1 MFHHSACP
9 RLQLVSAVAV
19 LLSAAVSSGYAQSAD
34 EDLVAQLPGFKVAPF
49 KVFSGY
55 LEVPGPF
62 QQNGYDS
69 LSIHYQVPLISFRA
83 TLSYT
88 YACCTSHSNARPPNQ
103 CRTNC
108 VPYRCQEI
116 EDGGSSL
123 ETASSFEKT
132 PEALSGLRTFASKR
146 QERAAVLDGEQCMCI
161 LKERAKK
168 VLSFSFPHF

>member
-1 MFHHSACP
+1 MFPHSACP

-88 YACCTSHSNARPPNQ
+88 YACYHRIVTHAHQTSAELTAYCTDAR
-103 CRTNC
+103 R
-108 VPYRCQEI
+108 
-116 EDGGSSL
+116 
-123 ETASSFEKT
+123 
-132 PEALSGLRTFASKR
+132 LRMEVVA
-146 QERAAVLDGEQCMCI
+146 
-161 LKERAKK
+161 
-168 VLSFSFPHF
+168 